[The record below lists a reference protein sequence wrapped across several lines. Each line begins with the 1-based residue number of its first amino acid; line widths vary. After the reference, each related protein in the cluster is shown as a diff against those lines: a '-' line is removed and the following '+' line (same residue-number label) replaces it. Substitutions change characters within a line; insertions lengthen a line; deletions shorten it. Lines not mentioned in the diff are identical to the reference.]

1 MVKSRFLNLLKTKS
15 IGGSNQASASELDNS
30 ANPVFLE
37 PDNLMDILQI
47 GHVNSAIQA
56 SRQNNGLP
64 KGSLSAIVDVTVSD
78 SPTTLLQPSNEEVYQ
93 IQNITIKESSG
104 STATVS
110 FALTDGSTSS
120 LIGAF
125 AGGANAETSVYGPIM
140 SSANAHNFSS
150 VPFLLTSG
158 LYLVGSRD
166 NACSVLISYHV
177 LQS

>member
-1 MVKSRFLNLLKTKS
+1 MPSRFLRLIQTKTL
-15 IGGSNQASASELDNS
+15 GGSDAASASQLDAAADN
-30 ANPVFLE
+30 VFLE
-37 PDNLMDILQI
+37 PANQSELLDITM
-47 GHVNSAIQA
+47 VNQAIQS
-56 SRQNNGLP
+56 SRQNGGIP
-64 KGSLSAIVDVTVSD
+64 KGSLSRVVSITVSD
-78 SPTTLLQPSNEEVYQ
+78 SPTTLLQPTGEEIYQ
-93 IQNITIKESSG
+93 IQTITIKESSG

-150 VPFLLTSG
+150 VPFVVTSG
-158 LYLVGSRD
+158 AYLVGSRD
-166 NACSVLISYHV
+166 NACSVLITSHV